1 MAGKNKVK
9 GTGIGVVINFI
20 DTSSKAI
27 IGGKNNSINI
37 KANSIDVKSI
47 YQTDIKAKAEIGGEG
62 KTTTAMATLDAG
74 VLVNIIN
81 PVIYAKIDNVNL
93 DVSNE
98 VNVQGEYSGSTS
110 GEVSAEAVSN
120 GKSKGGAVTV
130 LYIESDIQSYVN
142 ASGTIQGA
150 LNVEALANVYNTID
164 AEASAEGAL
173 LGDYA
178 SVLNIDLKQ
187 ELKSQIKGKSTPLS
201 SLAGK
206 LAGKLGNNPGTSLSS
221 GLLTKK
227 DISTPDQATQEK
239 GKTQKGKEVSI
250 AAAVAY
256 MNLKHGVYA
265 SVVGN
270 NLNVGSLKVEASNH
284 SNYKI
289 KAVGNSES
297 NGNLLL

>member
-1 MAGKNKVK
+1 
-9 GTGIGVVINFI
+9 
-20 DTSSKAI
+20 
-27 IGGKNNSINI
+27 
-37 KANSIDVKSI
+37 
-47 YQTDIKAKAEIGGEG
+47 
-62 KTTTAMATLDAG
+62 MATLDAG

-187 ELKSQIKGKSTPLS
+187 ELKSQIKE
-201 SLAGK
+201 
-206 LAGKLGNNPGTSLSS
+206 NR
-221 GLLTKK
+221 LLY
-227 DISTPDQATQEK
+227 QVLLE
-239 GKTQKGKEVSI
+239 
-250 AAAVAY
+250 
-256 MNLKHGVYA
+256 
-265 SVVGN
+265 
-270 NLNVGSLKVEASNH
+270 
-284 SNYKI
+284 
-289 KAVGNSES
+289 
-297 NGNLLL
+297 NLLENLVIIQEHL